1 MGDFFDL
8 IVSGSYWSSETLVAN
23 FTVALSILGSLI
35 LGMIVGFERS
45 YQGRA
50 AGVRTYGMVCMASCS
65 IVVISGHSHLW
76 FGGGLG
82 GVPVTDCT
90 RVIQGI
96 LTGIGFL
103 GAGIIHRHRYQTSGL
118 TTAASLWASSAIGI
132 MVGVGF
138 YAAAILLSVLCI
150 ACMALIASLERILPA
165 KKDLFVKVLFDA
177 SASPSMDI
185 LKNLASPKGY
195 RVAEESLTISCNLGQ
210 PEWSFLMTSNDR
222 KSAPIADISRDLL
235 MTGGVLSFEIAH
247 SRG

>member
-1 MGDFFDL
+1 MNQLLTLVITGE
-8 IVSGSYWSSETLVAN
+8 YWSQQTIAAN
-23 FTVALSILGSLI
+23 LTVALSILGSLM

-76 FGGGLG
+76 FGGALG

-90 RVIQGI
+90 RTIQGI

-103 GAGIIHRHRYQTSGL
+103 GAGIIHRDRYQTSGL

-138 YAAAILLSVLCI
+138 YAAAILLSALCI
-150 ACMALIASLERILPA
+150 ACMAFVASLERLLPA
-165 KKDLFVKVLFDA
+165 KNDLFVKILFD
-177 SASPSMDI
+177 SAVSPTIES
-185 LKNLASPKGY
+185 LNKLAAPKGY
-195 RVAEESLTISCNLGQ
+195 SVSQGSITITCNKGQ
-210 PEWSFLMTSNDR
+210 PEWSFVITSNDR
-222 KSAPIADISRDLL
+222 NASPIADLANELARRNGI
-235 MTGGVLSFEIAH
+235 VNFEIAH
-247 SRG
+247 LRS